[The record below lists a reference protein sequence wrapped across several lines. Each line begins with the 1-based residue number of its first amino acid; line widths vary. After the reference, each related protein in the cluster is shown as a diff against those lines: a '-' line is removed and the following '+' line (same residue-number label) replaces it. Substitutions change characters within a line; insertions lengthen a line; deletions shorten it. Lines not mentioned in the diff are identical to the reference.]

1 MNGESAMANKKIVTA
16 LDFLIRDYRCSF
28 SYEFDHGSRYLY
40 DNGAFKVVIFHWEE
54 FDDLDIHLVY
64 NLQDYK
70 IDPSFEE
77 PKLLFEIKRKK
88 KGIRG
93 LFYDFEKDYWDVVA
107 RILKRKLQQ
116 IGIVEHRT

>member
-1 MNGESAMANKKIVTA
+1 MQV
-16 LDFLIRDYRCSF
+16 LIL
-28 SYEFDHGSRYLY
+28 HT
-40 DNGAFKVVIFHWEE
+40 KM
-54 FDDLDIHLVY
+54 DLT
-64 NLQDYK
+64 K

-93 LFYDFEKDYWDVVA
+93 LFYDFEKDYWEVVA